1 MVSAQV
7 ACAAIEF
14 RPMKR
19 DLISAGHKKSLALHR
34 REICVVGRWLL
45 EHGYIVST
53 EGNISVRLSADRILT
68 SPAGYSKGCMS
79 PASLVVTDL
88 DGRKISGKNLPSS
101 ELTMHLLI
109 YRLRPEANA
118 VCHAHPVV
126 ATGFAAAAEPL
137 NKAILCEM
145 VVSLGTV
152 PLARYGTPG
161 TPELAAAL
169 EPLVPHYDAILMS
182 NHGVVTYGTD
192 LLSAF
197 HRMELV
203 EHYAHVSLVAA
214 TIGKQ
219 SLLSS
224 GDVEKLLAAR
234 PRYGVTVPEPDE
246 TDMLV
251 VATEPEPE
259 LSQQGSRSRGDDRE
273 DSER

>member
-1 MVSAQV
+1 MN
-7 ACAAIEF
+7 C
-14 RPMKR
+14 
-19 DLISAGHKKSLALHR
+19 DLISPGNKKSLALHR
-34 REICVVGRWLL
+34 REICAVGRWLL

-53 EGNISVRLSADRILT
+53 EGNISVRLSGDRVLT
-68 SPAGYSKGCMS
+68 SPSGCSKGWMS
-79 PASLVVTDL
+79 PSHLVVTDME
-88 DGRKISGKNLPSS
+88 GRRISGSHTPSS
-101 ELTMHLLI
+101 ELAMHLLI
-109 YRLRPEANA
+109 YRLRPEVNA

-145 VVSLGTV
+145 VVALGTV

-214 TIGKQ
+214 MLGKQ

-234 PRYGVTVPEPDE
+234 PRYGVTVPEPDD
-246 TDMLV
+246 TDVLV
-251 VATEPEPE
+251 VASEPEPA
-259 LSQQGSRSRGDDRE
+259 LSRQGAHSRGHDRDDDPE
-273 DSER
+273 DPKH

>member
-1 MVSAQV
+1 M
-7 ACAAIEF
+7 
-14 RPMKR
+14 
-19 DLISAGHKKSLALHR
+19 
-34 REICVVGRWLL
+34 GRWLL

-53 EGNISVRLSADRILT
+53 EGNISVRLSGDRVLA
-68 SPAGYSKGCMS
+68 SPSGCSKGWMS
-79 PASLVVTDL
+79 PAHLVITDMQ
-88 DGRKISGKNLPSS
+88 GRKISGTQTPSS
-101 ELTMHLLI
+101 ELAMHLLI
-109 YRLRPEANA
+109 YRLRPEVNA

-145 VVSLGTV
+145 VVALGTV

-214 TIGKQ
+214 MIGKQ

-234 PRYGVTVPEPDE
+234 PRYGVTVPEPDD
-246 TDMLV
+246 TDVLV
-251 VATEPEPE
+251 VASDQEPE
-259 LSQQGSRSRGDDRE
+259 LSEQGSRSLSAHSGDGRE
-273 DSER
+273 DQKR

>member
-1 MVSAQV
+1 
-7 ACAAIEF
+7 
-14 RPMKR
+14 MKC
-19 DLISAGHKKSLALHR
+19 DLISPGHKKSLARHR
-34 REICVVGRWLL
+34 QEICAVGRWLL

-53 EGNISVRLSADRILT
+53 EGNISVRLSGDRVLT
-68 SPAGYSKGCMS
+68 SPSGCSKGWMS
-79 PASLVVTDL
+79 PAHLVITDL
-88 DGRKISGKNLPSS
+88 EGRRLSGTHAPSS
-101 ELTMHLLI
+101 ELAMHLLI
-109 YRLRPEANA
+109 YRLRPEVNA

-145 VVSLGTV
+145 VVALGTV

-182 NHGVVTYGTD
+182 NHGVVAYGTD

-214 TIGKQ
+214 MLGKQ

-234 PRYGVTVPEPDE
+234 PRYGVTVPPPDD
-246 TDMLV
+246 TDLLV
-251 VATEPEPE
+251 VASEHEPA
-259 LSQQGSRSRGDDRE
+259 LLRQGLRSRRLDRDDDRDDDRE
-273 DSER
+273 APKR

>member
-1 MVSAQV
+1 
-7 ACAAIEF
+7 
-14 RPMKR
+14 MKKC
-19 DLISAGHKKSLALHR
+19 DLISPGHEKSLACHR

-53 EGNISVRLSADRILT
+53 EGNISVRLSGDRILA
-68 SPAGYSKGCMS
+68 SPSGCSKGWMS
-79 PASLVVTDL
+79 PASLVITDL
-88 DGRKISGKNLPSS
+88 EGRKISGTNAPSS
-101 ELTMHLLI
+101 ELAMHLLI
-109 YRLRPEANA
+109 YRLRPEVNA

-145 VVSLGTV
+145 VVALGTV

-169 EPLVPHYDAILMS
+169 APLVPHYDAILMS

-203 EHYAHVSLVAA
+203 EHYARVSLVAA
-214 TIGKQ
+214 TLGKQ

-234 PRYGVTVPEPDE
+234 TRYGVTVPEPD
-246 TDMLV
+246 DNDLLV
-251 VATEPEPE
+251 VASETEPA
-259 LSQQGSRSRGDDRE
+259 LSRQGSRMHAGDRGRDRDEDDRE
-273 DSER
+273 DPKG

>member
-1 MVSAQV
+1 
-7 ACAAIEF
+7 
-14 RPMKR
+14 MKC
-19 DLISAGHKKSLALHR
+19 DFISAGQKKSLAVHR
-34 REICVVGRWLL
+34 REICTVGRWFLD
-45 EHGYIVST
+45 HDYIVST
-53 EGNISVRLSADRILT
+53 EGNISVRLSDDRVLV
-68 SPAGYSKGCMS
+68 SPAGYSKGRMS
-79 PASLVVTDL
+79 SASLVITDL
-88 DGRKISGKNLPSS
+88 DGRKVSGSNAPSS
-101 ELTMHLLI
+101 ELAMHLLI
-109 YRLRPEANA
+109 YRLRPEVHA

-137 NKAILCEM
+137 NRAILCEM
-145 VVSLGTV
+145 VVALGTV

-203 EHYAHVSLVAA
+203 EHYARVSLVAA
-214 TIGKQ
+214 TLGKQ

-224 GDVEKLLAAR
+224 GDVEKLLASR
-234 PRYGVTVPEPDE
+234 LRYGVTVPEPYE
-246 TDMLV
+246 TEMLV
-251 VATEPEPE
+251 VADEREPA
-259 LSQQGSRSRGDDRE
+259 LSQQGSRSRGDDRQ